1 MVAIA
6 VDPTE
11 NEQLNLDIKTTDSSS
26 QSTGQILQT
35 KPELND
41 KRILDFNRPQAGG
54 YLFCSV
60 SA

>member
-11 NEQLNLDIKTTDSSS
+11 NEPLNLDIKTTGSSS
-26 QSTGQILQT
+26 QSPGQILQT

-41 KRILDFNRPQAGG
+41 K
-54 YLFCSV
+54 
-60 SA
+60 